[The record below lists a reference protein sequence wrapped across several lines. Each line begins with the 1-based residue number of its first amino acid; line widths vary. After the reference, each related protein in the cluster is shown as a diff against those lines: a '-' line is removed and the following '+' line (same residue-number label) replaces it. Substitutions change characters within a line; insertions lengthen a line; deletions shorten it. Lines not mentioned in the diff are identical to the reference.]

1 MLPAGKPHT
10 MLPAG
15 KPTGSP
21 RRETP
26 QEAPRRGLLAIS
38 DPGGVPRLYPPDI
51 LRSPMSKLTEAQKR
65 YIEKLNPGQ
74 RATGVVKSFQEF
86 GAFVSIGLVSGLL
99 HNKNIRWGRVE
110 HPEHHLRLGQKIEVI
125 ILEVDKIKHRVSFG
139 YKQLHID
146 PWEKFAEKYK
156 VGDHVAASV
165 LFKKPFGLIMEIV
178 PGIEALLH
186 KSELP
191 EAASNNEPLTFY
203 EVDEAYEV
211 KITEMDLNEKKLKV
225 TLNS

>member
-1 MLPAGKPHT
+1 M
-10 MLPAG
+10 
-15 KPTGSP
+15 
-21 RRETP
+21 P
-26 QEAPRRGLLAIS
+26 Q
-38 DPGGVPRLYPPDI
+38 
-51 LRSPMSKLTEAQKR
+51 LTQSQKR
-65 YIEKLNPGQ
+65 YIQNLTPGQ

-125 ILEVDKIKHRVSFG
+125 ILEVDKEKYRVSFG

-191 EAASNNEPLTFY
+191 EADSSNDPLSFY
-203 EVDEAYEV
+203 GVDEAYEV
-211 KITEMDLNEKKLKV
+211 SITEMDLVEKKLKV
-225 TLNS
+225 SLRS